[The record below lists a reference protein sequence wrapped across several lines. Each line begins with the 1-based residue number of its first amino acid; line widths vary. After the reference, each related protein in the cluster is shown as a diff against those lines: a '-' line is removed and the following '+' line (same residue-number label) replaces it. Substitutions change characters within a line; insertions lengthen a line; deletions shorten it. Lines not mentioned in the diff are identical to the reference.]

1 MKVLRNLIIIIVIM
15 LGIFFTFNYI
25 KTNKQIVLSFEKE
38 LYNLNVGEELQLKPK
53 IEKGKLSGEV
63 NLEYSSS
70 DEAIA
75 SFNDGIIIA
84 QAVGEVRVKVFLK
97 NKEKVYAETTIKV
110 HPNKKYDIIYH
121 LDGGQNNSNN
131 LTSYEERSE
140 VDLYEPTKEG
150 YKFLGWFVDY
160 SFSKKIDK
168 ITANNTGEINLFAKW
183 EVIKYQI
190 NYHLDG
196 GINHLDNKSSF
207 TINDEII
214 LLIPTKEGYIF
225 KGWFL
230 EPNFK
235 TEIIS
240 VAKGS
245 KNSIVVY
252 AKWEEKS
259 YTVNYHLNGGVNS
272 SLNKEKLYESDLPF
286 TIINPAREGYI
297 FKGWFLNGDFTT
309 KVTVIS
315 TVTTEEI
322 NLYAKWEEQI
332 KTYNIIYH
340 LDGGLN
346 HPNNPSLYQESD
358 LPITLLEPVKEGYEF
373 LGWFLKS
380 DFSGE
385 NLTQLP
391 IGLTNDVTLYAK
403 WQIIITYQV
412 NYVLDGGINHPN
424 NPHFFTKIDLPMTL
438 KSPTKDG
445 FIFMGWY
452 KEADF
457 SGEKVESIL
466 VEPASDIT
474 LYAFFMSASE
484 YHARIALEFAEY
496 SQLAVDVS
504 YARDMIDL
512 IVESSIKDE
521 LTQRLLAIEVIED
534 DVIRDDSTI
543 ID

>member
-150 YKFLGWFVDY
+150 YKFLGWFVDS

-183 EVIKYQI
+183 EVINYQI

-245 KNSIVVY
+245 KNSMVIY

-424 NPHFFTKIDLPMTL
+424 NPHFFTKIDLPLTL

>member
-15 LGIFFTFNYI
+15 LGLFFTFNYI

-150 YKFLGWFVDY
+150 YKFLGWFVDS

-183 EVIKYQI
+183 EVINYQI

-245 KNSIVVY
+245 KNSMVIY

-424 NPHFFTKIDLPMTL
+424 NPHFFTKIDLPLTL